1 MFLWRKRFG
10 KYAVILDWNRRCC
23 AHRKTCWRNSM
34 WKDEIVEEV
43 RRIREEHAAKFNHD
57 LKAIYEDAVK
67 RQKLSGRKVVSF
79 PPRRPKGYS
88 TKKSAVEKA

>member
-1 MFLWRKRFG
+1 MHSGRLIG
-10 KYAVILDWNRRCC
+10 GLA
-23 AHRKTCWRNSM
+23 M

-67 RQKLSGRKVVSF
+67 RQKLSGRKLVSF
-79 PPRRPKGYS
+79 PP
-88 TKKSAVEKA
+88 KKPRQDVSEKPVAEKA